1 MEAMRTRFYFFCVK
15 IVNNKINV
23 AKESSKIRG
32 PERKDCSYRAET
44 SGEKRMTSAD
54 TIPPFPPNKNG
65 KRSEEKRLFSF
76 ILSYEHLK
84 INIAAK

>member
-1 MEAMRTRFYFFCVK
+1 MK

-23 AKESSKIRG
+23 AKESSKIGGR
-32 PERKDCSYRAET
+32 ERKECSYRTET
-44 SGEKRMTSAD
+44 SGEQRMTPAY

-84 INIAAK
+84 INIAK